1 METRAKHRKVEVLDA
16 VPVPR
21 PSRVLLAFC
30 AESRDTTSLRRAAA
44 LAKVLGA
51 ELHVLCVLPEMT
63 RINSLFP
70 YNTHLSM
77 VQLIARGP
85 TIEFVT
91 RAWLLDVLGSNQ
103 CELPL
108 SVRPGQF
115 VREVAAHAAKLRA
128 SLVVMPPHGMNLGET
143 VTAIAEAAGIP
154 VLVSREASGEEAIL
168 AATNLED
175 LDYPVLRG
183 AATLAR
189 RLDAPLLAVHNLA
202 PNRQLPSAAADDPAL
217 PRWEDGGADLCRAQ
231 LRHASEWLSPGMDV
245 ILRRDISTVDAILH
259 EVQRWHADLVVVGTR
274 PHTWLADL
282 RSAGVARQ
290 VVERAER
297 SVLVTPLP
305 GPSNRELLRSA
316 LTRASDQSEIEASPR
331 RWW

>member
-1 METRAKHRKVEVLDA
+1 METRSKQRKVEVFDA

-21 PSRVLLAFC
+21 PQRILLAFR
-30 AESRDTTSLRRAAA
+30 AESRDTASLRRAAA
-44 LAKVLGA
+44 LARLLGA
-51 ELHVLCVLPEMT
+51 ELHVVCVVPEMM
-63 RINSLFP
+63 RVNSLFP
-70 YNTHLSM
+70 YNTHLS
-77 VQLIARGP
+77 VLQLIARGP
-85 TIEFVT
+85 TIDFVT
-91 RAWLLDVLGSNQ
+91 RAWLLDVLGAEQ

-115 VREVAAHAAKLRA
+115 VAEVAAQAAKLRA
-128 SLVVMPPHGMNLGET
+128 SLVVMPPHGMNLGAT
-143 VTAIAEAAGIP
+143 VTAIAQAAGVP

-202 PNRQLPSAAADDPAL
+202 PKRKTAFTNADVPALPSA
-217 PRWEDGGADLCRAQ
+217 EDRGAEMRAAQ
-231 LRHASEWLSPGMDV
+231 LRHASEWLSPGMEV
-245 ILRRDISTVDAILH
+245 ILRRDVSTVDAILE
-259 EVQRWHADLVVVGTR
+259 EVRRWHADLVVVGTR

-282 RSAGVARQ
+282 RSSAVAPQ

-297 SVLVTPLP
+297 SVLVTPLRGSP
-305 GPSNRELLRSA
+305 
-316 LTRASDQSEIEASPR
+316 TRGWSWDGYDGFRPK
-331 RWW
+331 